1 MNRIIRIS
9 EAHMVQ
15 SARVD
20 IEDAGAPQEEMQS
33 ALDPMHLRI
42 VEALLFA
49 AAEPLEQQ
57 AFAKVLPAGTNVSAL
72 LAELQRQYEPRGVN
86 LVRVAGKWQF
96 RTANDL
102 AFLLRKQAVEE
113 RKLSR
118 AAIETLAIIAY
129 HQPVTRAE
137 IEDIRGVMVS
147 KGTIDSLMEA
157 GWVRIRGRRRTPG
170 RPVTYGATE
179 AFLTHF
185 GLESISDLPGMDELK
200 AAGFLDAVPPS
211 SFTVPNPTD
220 ALAADEDPY
229 EGEEEELDLLAEPTD
244 EAQDEA

>member
-1 MNRIIRIS
+1 MNRMIRLS
-9 EAHMVQ
+9 EAEM
-15 SARVD
+15 AEPAELD
-20 IEDAGAPQEEMQS
+20 IENTAAPANEAET
-33 ALDPMHLRI
+33 ALDPTHLRI

-49 AAEPLEQQ
+49 SEQPLEEQ
-57 AFAKVLPAGTNVSAL
+57 ALARALPQGATIRPL
-72 LAELQRQYEPRGVN
+72 LAELQRHYESRGVN
-86 LVRVAGKWQF
+86 LVRVAGKWQM

-147 KGTIDSLMEA
+147 KGTIDALMEV

-170 RPVTYGATE
+170 RPVTYGTTE
-179 AFLTHF
+179 PFLAHF
-185 GLESISDLPGMDELK
+185 GLENVGDLPGMEELK

-211 SFTVPNPTD
+211 SFSVPNPSD
-220 ALAADEDPY
+220 ALAPNEDPY
-229 EGEEEELDLLAEPTD
+229 EGDEEGDVHSELAEVPSI
-244 EAQDEA
+244 EE